1 MKVRNA
7 GLGMHADG
15 GGLYLQC
22 TRGTDGSVRR
32 SWLFR
37 FAANGRERQMGLGSL
52 DEVSLAE
59 ARLKAADCRKLRQAG
74 VDPIED
80 RKAAQAQ
87 AALVAAKLM
96 TFDDCRDAYIH
107 AHAPAWKNAKHRQQ
121 WINTLNAYCSPV
133 FGRVPVQ
140 GVDVSL
146 VLKVLEPIWSTKP
159 ETASRIRGRIET
171 ILDWAKA
178 RGLRTGENPARWRGH
193 LDHLLPAR
201 SKVREVKHHAALPY
215 AEIAAFLRELRGQKG
230 IAARALEF
238 AIITAARTGEVLFA
252 RWDEIDLS
260 AKIWTIPQSRMKA
273 GRQHRVPLSD
283 AALMILMQMQTVRQ
297 NEYVFPGDRRAV
309 LSNMALLMVL
319 RRMRRPDITAHGF
332 RASFKTWATERTNFA
347 REVVEAAL
355 AHVVGNKV
363 EAAYQR
369 GDMFDKRRQLM
380 GAWAKFCARTID
392 EDNVVPLR
400 ARD

>member
-1 MKVRNA
+1 
-7 GLGMHADG
+7 
-15 GGLYLQC
+15 
-22 TRGTDGSVRR
+22 
-32 SWLFR
+32 
-37 FAANGRERQMGLGSL
+37 MGLGSL

-59 ARLKAADCRKLRQAG
+59 ARLKAADCRKLRQAE

-87 AALVAAKLM
+87 AALVAAKSM
-96 TFDDCRDAYIH
+96 TFDDCRNAYIH

-273 GRQHRVPLSD
+273 GRQYRVPLSD
-283 AALMILMQMQTVRQ
+283 AALMILTQMQTVRQ

-392 EDNVVPLR
+392 EDNVVSLS